1 MANEYLKDD
10 MRKLRQGLGELYDS
24 TIGFGRYVAEN
35 PDKLQKSGL
44 KQQVTRYPDL
54 L

>member
-35 PDKLQKSGL
+35 LGTSCRSRD
-44 KQQVTRYPDL
+44 
-54 L
+54 